1 MFGKNKIKIIL
12 IAILFLITPLL
23 ARAEELL
30 NERDFFVNSSYDSK
44 GREKITAV
52 LQRVSSQLYFY
63 LEKQWWESLDI
74 DKRKEINIAIDELA
88 TEFENNIYPVLTS
101 NFGSEWRP
109 GIDGDN
115 RITILVHPTVNQA
128 AGYFSPG
135 DEYPTAQVKNSNQRE
150 MVYLSP
156 ESLGNPARKS
166 LLAHEFVHLITFNQ
180 KDKMKGVSEE
190 VWLNEGRAEY
200 APTLLGY
207 DKQYDGSNLQQRV
220 RNFLESPQDSLTE
233 WRGKPSDY
241 GVLNLFIQYLIDHY
255 GKVILIDSLHS
266 DKIGIFSIDEALKKN
281 GFKETFSQIFTDW
294 TVAIFLNNCT
304 ISPKYCYFNENLTNF
319 KITPFIYF
327 LPSSGESTLS
337 VSSLTRDWS
346 GNWQKIIGGQE
357 SLKLVFNTASKDN
370 FKVPYIVEKSS
381 GNFSVNFIQ
390 LDRSQKGTVYIK
402 DGKITS
408 LTILPSAQ
416 NKTNNFTSNDPSY
429 QFSWAASSE
438 QSAGGEEELIKQL
451 TERIASLEATIAFLQ
466 SQIASVPGTTITCQ
480 SIENNLYYGMKNN
493 QQVSCLQRFLKNQGL
508 EIYPE
513 GLITGNF
520 GNLTYQAV
528 IRFQEKYKTEILAP
542 AGLEKGTGFV
552 GLSTRS
558 KINKMLLL

>member
-390 LDRSQKGTVYIK
+390 LDQSQKGTVYIK

>member
-1 MFGKNKIKIIL
+1 MLGKNKIKIIL
-12 IAILFLITPLL
+12 IAILFLATPLL
-23 ARAEELL
+23 ARADELL
-30 NERDFFVNSSYDSK
+30 NERDFFVNSSYDLKS
-44 GREKITAV
+44 REKITAV
-52 LQRVSSQLYFY
+52 LQRVSTQLYFY

-74 DKRKEINIAIDELA
+74 DKRKEVNIAIDELA

-109 GIDGDN
+109 GIDGDS
-115 RITILVHPTVNQA
+115 RITVLVHPTVNQA

-156 ESLGNPARKS
+156 ESLANPARKG

-180 KDKMKGVSEE
+180 KDKMKGISEE

-255 GKVILIDSLHS
+255 GKVILSDSLHS
-266 DKIGIFSIDEALKKN
+266 DKIGIPSIDEALKKN

-294 TVAIFLNNCT
+294 TVAIFLNNCSV
-304 ISPKYCYFNENLTNF
+304 SPKYCYFNENLTNF

-337 VSSLTRDWS
+337 VSSLAKDWS
-346 GNWQKIIGGQE
+346 GNWQKIIGGQQ
-357 SLKLVFNTASKDN
+357 SLKLDFSTDPKNN

-390 LDRSQKGTVYIK
+390 LDQSQKGTVYIK

-416 NKTNNFTSNDPSY
+416 NKTSNFTNNEPPY

-438 QSAGGEEELIKQL
+438 QSAGAEEEAIKQL
-451 TERIASLEATIAFLQ
+451 KERIASLEATIAFLQ
-466 SQIASVPGTTITCQ
+466 SQIASVPGVTITCR

-493 QQVSCLQRFLKNQGL
+493 QQVSCLQRFLKNQGP
-508 EIYPE
+508 EVYPG